1 MTPSKISPNKTYLT
15 FQQALVD
22 VMKEMNR
29 SIENAIRKDIKSTL
43 QIFAL
48 QNVGILLAVV
58 FLSFLALY
66 EQAMDF
72 EEYQMQYKKTS

>member
-1 MTPSKISPNKTYLT
+1 MI
-15 FQQALVD
+15 QALVD

-29 SIENAIRKDIKSTL
+29 SIENAMRKDIKSTL

-48 QNVGILLAVV
+48 QNVGIILAVV

-72 EEYQMQYKKTS
+72 EEYQMQYNQPS

>member
-1 MTPSKISPNKTYLT
+1 M
-15 FQQALVD
+15 D

-29 SIENAIRKDIKSTL
+29 SIENAIRRDIKSTL

-48 QNVGILLAVV
+48 QNVGIILAVI

-72 EEYQMQYKKTS
+72 EEYQIQYNQPS